1 MFAEKGSIEFDNFLD
16 LLGERVRLKG
26 WDKFKA
32 GLDTKCKYCNYSM
45 WSYVDQEIVVP
56 YQR

>member
-1 MFAEKGSIEFDNFLD
+1 MFAEKGSTEFDNFLD

-32 GLDTKCKYCNYSM
+32 GLDTKCKYCNYGM
-45 WSYVDQEIVVP
+45 
-56 YQR
+56 